1 MRDAAVDVGT
11 ERTLIIVE
19 RLARLLGPHQG
30 FKVGADGGINV
41 YPSSLR
47 VRLPAEKQEGPP
59 RPAKR
64 DSRSGCQGNTRAPN
78 ARTRRSAAR
87 AATHAQRRA
96 QAEDRLQLPA
106 GNLASK
112 VWAAVRVATR
122 LLAWRVRVRARAFS
136 AWGSALDRYVE
147 RAASLGTRKAGA
159 PFRLSNSEL
168 WWRASLCLSWW
179 AGC

>member
-30 FKVGADGGINV
+30 FKVGADGGVNV

-47 VRLPAEKQEGPP
+47 VRLPAEKQEAPP

-64 DSRSGCQGNTRAPN
+64 DSRSGCPGDTRAPN

-106 GNLASK
+106 GNLA
-112 VWAAVRVATR
+112 T
-122 LLAWRVRVRARAFS
+122 ARCGPPFELQPGSSPGAF
-136 AWGSALDRYVE
+136 E
-147 RAASLGTRKAGA
+147 RASAPGTAHRG
-159 PFRLSNSEL
+159 PGLV
-168 WWRASLCLSWW
+168 
-179 AGC
+179 